1 MRRSIRDR
9 PAIYRSRPASIRH
22 IAFHEQSRR
31 DFEGRLVGFILVCRV
46 VPSLDPVTQ
55 GKIIYA
61 IIAILV
67 LLAISYVVLRAGGA

>member
-9 PAIYRSRPASIRH
+9 PAICRSRPASIRH
-22 IAFHEQSRR
+22 IAFHEQPRR
-31 DFEGRLVGFILVCRV
+31 DFEGRLVGRV
-46 VPSLDPVTQ
+46 VPFLDPATQ

-67 LLAISYVVLRAGGA
+67 LLAISYVVLRVGVA